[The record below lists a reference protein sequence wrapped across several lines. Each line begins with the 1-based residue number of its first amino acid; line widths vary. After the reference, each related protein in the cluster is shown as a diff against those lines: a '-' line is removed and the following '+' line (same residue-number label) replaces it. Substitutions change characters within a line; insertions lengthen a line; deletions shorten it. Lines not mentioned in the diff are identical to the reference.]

1 MRELLD
7 QIRRLNEILKQ
18 SAVETISF
26 DKLTKQLSEV
36 LSANTYVSDNEGKI
50 LSYSTSSRYD
60 CDINDLA
67 LEEKAFP
74 QDFNN
79 ELMTYQ
85 DTVSNLFTEVPQ
97 CIYGEKGN
105 CIFKNRYMTIVP
117 IIGSGKH
124 LGSFVLAKYEDQF
137 SEDELIVCEYA
148 AAIIAMELMKFEEEK
163 YKQRLM
169 QKTSVK
175 MAYSSLSYSEQ
186 EAIDRII
193 AGMEGNEG
201 LVIASTIA
209 DEANITRSVI
219 SNALRKLESAG
230 VIQTRSLGMKGTFIR
245 IINPYLADETKSQQ
259 K

>member
-7 QIRRLNEILKQ
+7 QIKRLNEILKK
-18 SAVETISF
+18 SAIEVISF
-26 DKLTKQLSEV
+26 DELTKQLSEV

-50 LSYSTSSRYD
+50 LSYSTSSKYD
-60 CDINDLA
+60 CDINESA

-74 QDFNN
+74 RDFNN
-79 ELMTYQ
+79 ELMQYQ
-85 DTVSNLFTEVPQ
+85 DTVSNLFTETPL
-97 CIYGEKGN
+97 CIYGEKGE
-105 CIFKNRYMTIVP
+105 CIFKNRYLTIVP

-124 LGSFVLAKYEDQF
+124 IGSFVLAKYGDQF
-137 SEDELIVCEYA
+137 SDDELIVCEYA

-163 YKQRLM
+163 YKHRLM

-186 EAIDRII
+186 EAIDLII
-193 AGMEGNEG
+193 SGMTGNEG
-201 LVIASTIA
+201 LVIASNIA
-209 DEANITRSVI
+209 DQANITRSVI

-245 IINPYLADETKSQQ
+245 IVNPYLEEQTQ
-259 K
+259 KR